1 MNLSIDAGSQFLW
14 MNFSSAFNE
23 TVFMIPNW
31 KWVILA
37 SLFAFGIIL
46 QELLSR
52 FFEYL
57 KQRSGILKNLHPWL
71 RYFLETEINGSLAW
85 LVIVGLWMVS
95 LEILEIHGNL
105 GKYLFILNQVILSFY
120 LIRIAY
126 LGVEAFG
133 RFLGDFVQ
141 TTPGTLD
148 DQLAPLI
155 AKSMKVLVVLLGI
168 LMTMQ
173 NFGINV
179 MGILAGLGI
188 GGLALALAAK
198 DTASNLF
205 GSITIILDRP
215 FQIGD
220 WIKVGEIEGTVEE
233 LGFRSTRIRTFYKS
247 LVTIPNAVLANE
259 KIDNLGLRPCRRIRH
274 IIAVTKTNDLN
285 KLQQFCEQ
293 LRYFLVQIPS
303 TQKDNASVQ
312 LTKISDLSLEV
323 TMTTFIDLQDSKEE
337 SRIQEEI
344 LFEILRLANSLQV
357 ELANSHLALVTR

>member
-1 MNLSIDAGSQFLW
+1 MNFSIDAGSHFLW
-14 MNFSSAFNE
+14 LNFSSALSE

-31 KWVILA
+31 KWIVLA
-37 SLFAFGIIL
+37 SMFFLGIVL
-46 QELLSR
+46 QQLLSR
-52 FFEYL
+52 VFEYL
-57 KQRSGILKNLHPWL
+57 KQKSGILKNLHPWM
-71 RYFLETEINGSLAW
+71 RYFLETDINGSLAW
-85 LVIVGLWMVS
+85 LLIVGVWIATLD
-95 LEILEIHGNL
+95 ILEIHGNL

-155 AKSMKVLVVLLGI
+155 AKSMKVLVILLGI

-205 GSITIILDRP
+205 GSVTIILDRP

-220 WIKVGEIEGTVEE
+220 WIKVGDLEGTVEE

-259 KIDNLGLRPCRRIRH
+259 KIDNLGLRPCRRLRH
-274 IIAVTKTNDLN
+274 VIALSKATDPT

-293 LRYFLVQIPS
+293 LRYFLIQIPT
-303 TQKDNASVQ
+303 TQKENASVQ
-312 LTKISDLSLEV
+312 LTKISESCLDV
-323 TMTTFIDLQDSKEE
+323 TMTTFIELQDSKEE
-337 SRIQEEI
+337 ARIQEEI
-344 LFEILRLANSLQV
+344 LLEILRLVSTLKI
-357 ELANSHLALVTR
+357 ELTSSSMTLITK

>member
-1 MNLSIDAGSQFLW
+1 MNFSINAGSQFLW
-14 MNFSSAFNE
+14 MNFSSAFSE

-31 KWVILA
+31 KWIVLA
-37 SLFAFGIIL
+37 SLLAFGILL

-52 FFEYL
+52 VFEYL
-57 KQRSGILKNLHPWL
+57 KQKSGILKNIHPWM
-71 RYFLETEINGSLAW
+71 RYFLETDINGSLAW
-85 LVIVGLWMVS
+85 LVVVGVWIATLD
-95 LEILEIHGNL
+95 ILEIHGNL

-133 RFLGDFVQ
+133 CFLGDFVQ

-155 AKSMKVLVVLLGI
+155 AKSLKVLVVLLGI
-168 LMTMQ
+168 LMTLQ
-173 NFGINV
+173 NFGVNV

-220 WIKVGEIEGTVEE
+220 WIKVGEFEGTVEE

-259 KIDNLGLRPCRRIRH
+259 KIDNLGLRPCRRLRH
-274 IIAVTKTNDLN
+274 TIAFTKATDPG
-285 KLQQFCEQ
+285 KLQQFSEQ
-293 LRYFLVQIPS
+293 LRYFLIQIPF
-303 TQKDNASVQ
+303 TQKENVSVQ
-312 LTKISDLSLEV
+312 LTKIAETSLEI

-337 SRIQEEI
+337 ARIQEEI
-344 LFEILRLANSLQV
+344 LFEILKLVSTLQI
-357 ELANSHLALVTR
+357 EMTSSSMTLITK